1 MLFFLEFLFLFPCLQ
16 NLNLIILHILKFLKK
31 NIALYVL
38 LLSVITFN
46 GAEFFHH
53 HENDLTSHEDNK
65 CSACLFTSALGIS
78 ETSIAPTG
86 LTVITSNGECIIQ
99 DVTICSVETISSAH
113 GRAPPL
119 FHA

>member
-1 MLFFLEFLFLFPCLQ
+1 
-16 NLNLIILHILKFLKK
+16 LKFLKK

-53 HENDLTSHEDNK
+53 HENDLTSHEDSR
-65 CSACLFTSALGIS
+65 CSACLFTSALGAIEIS
-78 ETSIAPTG
+78 TASTC
-86 LTVITSNGECIIQ
+86 LTVITSYGECIIQ
-99 DVTICSVETISSAH
+99 DVVIPSVETISTAY

-119 FHA
+119 SSHI

>member
-1 MLFFLEFLFLFPCLQ
+1 MY
-16 NLNLIILHILKFLKK
+16 ILKLLKK

-53 HENDLTSHEDNK
+53 HENDLASHEDSK
-65 CSACLFTSALGIS
+65 CAACLFTSALGATEI
-78 ETSIAPTG
+78 SIAPTG
-86 LTVITSNGECIIQ
+86 LTVLTSYGECIIQ
-99 DVTICSVETISSAH
+99 DFAIPSVETIIPAH

-119 FHA
+119 SSII